1 MVSKQYC
8 SVCGFLM
15 MYSLEGEQMV
25 YTCVNNNHGPVGKIS
40 HYTDIHI
47 SVDLAEELKKNSDA
61 IWEYIKRP

>member
-1 MVSKQYC
+1 
-8 SVCGFLM
+8 M

-47 SVDLAEELKKNSDA
+47 SVELAEELKKNSDA